1 MFNLFKKKE
10 IQITSPVK
18 GVLQHIETVNDPMF
32 AEKMMG
38 DGIAIKP
45 KEGKFYAV
53 ESGTLSAF
61 FPTMH
66 AYGITLNSGVEVL
79 VHIGIDTVNANG
91 EGFYADKKQGQRVE
105 KGDLII
111 TTDLEAMQEKYDM
124 TTMVIITNA
133 KNKTLYKA
141 SAEQFVTNQDTILT
155 LK

>member
-1 MFNLFKKKE
+1 MLGLFKKKE
-10 IQITSPVK
+10 IQIVSPVK
-18 GVLQHIETVNDPMF
+18 GVTQEIETVNDPMF

-45 KEGKFYAV
+45 EEGKFYAV

-66 AYGITLNSGVEVL
+66 AYGITLDNGTEIL
-79 VHIGIDTVNANG
+79 VHIGINTVNANG
-91 EGFYADKKQGQRVE
+91 EGFTSDKKQGQRVE

-111 TTDLEAMQEKYDM
+111 TADLDKLKEKYDM
-124 TTMVIITNA
+124 TTMVVITNDNG
-133 KNKTLYKA
+133 KSLHKTNG
-141 SAEQFVTNQDTILT
+141 EQSVTNQDTILT

>member
-1 MFNLFKKKE
+1 MLGLFKKKE
-10 IQITSPVK
+10 IQIVSPVK
-18 GVLQHIETVNDPMF
+18 GVTQDIETVNDPMF

-45 KEGKFYAV
+45 EEGKFYAV

-66 AYGITLNSGVEVL
+66 AYGITLDNGTEVL

-91 EGFYADKKQGQRVE
+91 EGFTSDKKQGQRVE

-111 TTDLEAMQEKYDM
+111 TADLDKMKEKYDM
-124 TTMVIITNA
+124 TTMVVITNDNG
-133 KNKTLYKA
+133 KSLHKA
-141 SAEQFVTNQDTILT
+141 NGGQSVTNHDTVLT